1 MNSMNFLVSTL
12 FDLYIMVVLLRVWLQ
27 WARADFYNPFSQFVV
42 KATQPVVA
50 QLRRMIPS
58 IATFDLATVV
68 FAFVL
73 CVVKFF
79 VLQLVVSGGLP
90 LLNVSYLLIGFI
102 ALSKAAGS
110 LLFWVL
116 ILRAI
121 LSWVSQGHN
130 PIEFI
135 MIQLTEPLVAPIR
148 RVLPSFGG
156 LDLSVLV
163 LFVVLQFLNFLI
175 GDLLSP
181 YFGNLWF
188 VL

>member
-1 MNSMNFLVSTL
+1 MNSMTFLVSTL

-50 QLRRMIPS
+50 PLRRIIPS
-58 IATFDLATVV
+58 IGSLDLATVL
-68 FAFVL
+68 FAYLL
-73 CVVKFF
+73 CVAKFF
-79 VLQLVVSGGLP
+79 TLQLVGSGTL
-90 LLNVSYLLIGFI
+90 VFDSSYLLIGLV
-102 ALSKAAGS
+102 AVVKAAGG

-121 LSWVSQGHN
+121 LSWVSQGRS
-130 PIEFI
+130 PIEYV

-148 RVLPSFGG
+148 RVIPPLGG
-156 LDLSVLV
+156 LDLSI
-163 LFVVLQFLNFLI
+163 LFLFIVLQFLNFFI

-181 YFGNLWF
+181 FFGNLWF